1 MERVKEIS
9 ARTLG
14 VRLIAWRY
22 SSPSASAELNDMVN
36 TLRLQT
42 EMSEATTDNPEHT
55 YEYERAQ
62 IAEYRLIP
70 LVVVPRYTGL
80 SARGRAWLPERW
92 KPWHL
97 ADVWI
102 DGKNS
107 AVPSGVQP

>member
-1 MERVKEIS
+1 
-9 ARTLG
+9 
-14 VRLIAWRY
+14 
-22 SSPSASAELNDMVN
+22 
-36 TLRLQT
+36 
-42 EMSEATTDNPEHT
+42 MSEATTDNPEHT

-92 KPWHL
+92 NPWHL